1 MEWVLGGWPLVE
13 DDMEDN
19 VGTKEQ
25 LLQELDA
32 LRSTVTALETL
43 ETGRQEGGARES
55 AEIFQRIFEVLP
67 DPSILWERQ
76 SDGRIVLARINL
88 AAMNLS
94 KDGVM
99 DFMGATA
106 EAFFEQVPQAADRIK
121 RSFDTREKQQTE
133 LFYRLHNTGEDKW
146 LLIHCS
152 QVTDNL
158 VLSIVEDI
166 TERRRSEE
174 RLRRRNRE
182 LALLNRAGQA
192 FISTLNLD
200 QVFATTLDQVRSL
213 LGVTACSVWLMDPE
227 MGEVIC
233 QAATGPKSEVVR
245 GWTLAPGQG
254 LVGWVAR
261 HGKSLNVTNIR
272 ADPRHFVE
280 VDQKTGIPLRS
291 ILSVPLRVRQGV
303 IGVLQV
309 VDTKSDRFGPSDL
322 AMMEALSTMA
332 AMAIENARLYAEEQ
346 KRVDALT
353 HALQRQRR
361 RDRA

>member
-1 MEWVLGGWPLVE
+1 MN
-13 DDMEDN
+13 DN

-25 LLQELDA
+25 LLQEIDA
-32 LRSTVTALETL
+32 LRSTITALEAL
-43 ETGRQEGGARES
+43 ETRRQEGGSRAG
-55 AEIFQRIFEVLP
+55 AEIFQRIFEALP

-76 SDGRIVLARINL
+76 SDGKIVLARINL

-94 KDGVM
+94 RDRVI
-99 DFMGATA
+99 DFMGATI

-121 RSFDTREKQQTE
+121 RSFDSREKQRTE
-133 LFYRLHNTGEDKW
+133 LFYRLHTTGEDKW
-146 LLIHCS
+146 LSIDCAK
-152 QVTDNL
+152 VADNL
-158 VLSIVEDI
+158 VLSIVQDI

-192 FISTLNLD
+192 FLSTLNLE
-200 QVFATTLDQVRSL
+200 QVFATMLDQVRSL
-213 LGVTACSVWLMDPE
+213 LGMTSCSVWLMDPE
-227 MGEVIC
+227 TGKVIC

-245 GWTLAPGQG
+245 GWTLVPGQG

-272 ADPRHFVE
+272 ADPRHFVK

-291 ILSVPLRVRQGV
+291 ILSVPLRVRQEV

-309 VDTKSDRFGPSDL
+309 VDTKSDRFSPTDL
-322 AMMEALSTMA
+322 AVMEALSTMA
-332 AMAIENARLYAEEQ
+332 AMAIENAWLYAEKQ

-353 HALQRQRR
+353 NALQRQRR
-361 RDRA
+361 REVR